1 MGSISIRNV
10 DDQLAKKL
18 KQRAKASKKS
28 VNQLVLDILKRH
40 LGLEKEKRYTRPY
53 DDLDTLFGRWS
64 EEDFKRIQNK
74 VDDER
79 RIDEELWK

>member
-1 MGSISIRNV
+1 M
-10 DDQLAKKL
+10 
-18 KQRAKASKKS
+18 
-28 VNQLVLDILKRH
+28 LDILKRH

-53 DDLDTLFGRWS
+53 DDLDILFGRWS

-79 RIDEELWK
+79 CIDEELWK